1 LALDRRTALRASHL
15 GVHRTPLAMS
25 AFYLELGFFL
35 GVLLSSLTTSLLG

>member
-1 LALDRRTALRASHL
+1 MALRASRL
-15 GVHRTPLAMS
+15 DVRRTSLAMS